1 MRSIRVVVPPPFLL
15 SATAIW
21 IYLTLAAVLGIGFL
35 IGYQNRLR
43 SRRRQKGA
51 EAADFDESV
60 QDNEAQQTT
69 AEKPTE
75 PEEEVT
81 DEYEIIEE

>member
-21 IYLTLAAVLGIGFL
+21 IYLALGAVLGIGFL

-43 SRRRQKGA
+43 GRRRQEDA
-51 EAADFDESV
+51 EAADFDESA

-69 AEKPTE
+69 AESPAE
-75 PEEEVT
+75 PKEEVT